1 MCDSAYNVWQCVIV
15 IVHCVMCDS
24 VCNVWQCVMCDSA
37 PCDVW
42 HCVCC
47 ISCDQCWVIL
57 ITLGCHAAQPAN
69 LFVELHNF
77 DIDVIDVN
85 QCNVAQY
92 LTIFALI
99 IDFCSSC
106 QLLTLRTCGQA
117 SQFYI
122 HSHCVWMN
130 RFISVKAPIP
140 EENKEKREGTNRVF
154 FSKYCETTFNID
166 IKIVKP

>member
-1 MCDSAYNVWQCVIV
+1 MCDSAL
-15 IVHCVMCDS
+15 
-24 VCNVWQCVMCDSA
+24 
-37 PCDVW
+37 CDVW

-154 FSKYCETTFNID
+154 FPN
-166 IKIVKP
+166 IVKQHLTSISKLWNTRFLSSLIVTFCGWMCRVEIKR